1 MLSQKIIVDVGI
13 NEADNIHYVQGEKG
27 RALEFSFIN
36 SLNEDSVVDLTSYNV
51 TIHILKSD
59 GNFTIDSLNIDS
71 ENNTAFYTLTENDC
85 IVGGCGVYDLSL
97 SKNGELIYTANGK
110 YTGDFRA
117 VTDDTVNSIST
128 AYGVSFPEGFQE
140 KLIAG
145 DNITIENN
153 VISATG
159 GGSGT
164 SNYNNLNNKPS
175 INGITLSGNKTSSD
189 LGITDTTYTAS
200 TGLSLS
206 GNAFSLNSATQNAL
220 AEIDNKQDRLTAGDN
235 ITIENNVI
243 SSTGGDTNSE
253 IITLTAGDGTTSRT
267 FTFSKLPKLI
277 KIYWTI
283 GIGWSSEFVIVWGQ
297 DIANYICSV
306 GNVPSTNGS
315 LGCASVTFDTTNKSM
330 TLTGANAFGCANDL
344 TGSGYM
350 FVLY

>member
-153 VISATG
+153 VIS
-159 GGSGT
+159 
-164 SNYNNLNNKPS
+164 
-175 INGITLSGNKTSSD
+175 
-189 LGITDTTYTAS
+189 
-200 TGLSLS
+200 
-206 GNAFSLNSATQNAL
+206 
-220 AEIDNKQDRLTAGDN
+220 
-235 ITIENNVI
+235 
-243 SSTGGDTNSE
+243 STGGDTNSE